1 MDGIKLMKAFLIG
14 DKSVFAIPGGCHPVV
29 ASPVSELLYLWGL
42 AGRGD
47 ELAMRDIPEFLY
59 LKSFEEIFKK
69 LERDETKKVLSK
81 ESFKNLSKAYP
92 FTKEQSSLLAVMLR
106 EKGYEIE

>member
-1 MDGIKLMKAFLIG
+1 
-14 DKSVFAIPGGCHPVV
+14 V

-69 LERDETKKVLSK
+69 LEGDETRKVLSK
-81 ESFKNLSKAYP
+81 ERFKNLCKAYP
-92 FTKEQSSLLAVMLR
+92 FTKEESNLLSVMLR